1 MGKDQQKSYT
11 CVIIDDET
19 PAHKLLSFYIASYPQ
34 LTLCGRA
41 FNAVDGLKLVEQL
54 KPDVIFLNVTMP
66 YMTGL
71 EMLDHFSS
79 QDYYIILTS
88 ALETSNVQDKRVN
101 DFLSVPVSKSR
112 FSSAVKRMQKSI

>member
-11 CVIIDDET
+11 CMIIDDET
-19 PAHKLLSFYIASYPQ
+19 PAHKLLSFYIAGYPQ

-41 FNAVDGLKLVEQL
+41 FNAIEGLELVEQL

-71 EMLDHFSS
+71 EMLDHFST
-79 QDYYIILTS
+79 QDHYIILTS
-88 ALETSNVQDKRVN
+88 ALETSTVRDKRVN
-101 DFLSVPVSKSR
+101 DYLLVPVTTSR
-112 FSSAVKRMQKSI
+112 FSQAMQRLEMNI